1 MWNSNWKEAMEY
13 DDAIREGNRVKQK
26 KTDDREG
33 SEKGTLSLVQAKR
46 DLNDVNVDLS
56 EQLRQ
61 RRSDANDAKNANVI
75 IQVEKKARRSSGDAK
90 MTQREGRAWR
100 RSDRYA
106 IRAGSGTRAA
116 EEEEEYNRQEIERE
130 RYDQLKR
137 ELQVWSVGL
146 TAVCFGCT
154 VVFYGRDVGA
164 SYGIGALGG
173 LLYLRS
179 LSRSVDSFAVGGV
192 GGGPRLLIPVILALG
207 YNRYN
212 MLVAEQSGLYL
223 QLLPMLAGFFTY
235 KGAVIA
241 RQSKALLDEVTGQ
254 TPSQQ
259 EDDDDNMDDHDR
271 EEKQGSVASVDRAF
285 SRTML
290 TKY

>member
-1 MWNSNWKEAMEY
+1 MEY
-13 DDAIREGNRVKQK
+13 DDAIRESNSVRQK
-26 KTDDREG
+26 KTD
-33 SEKGTLSLVQAKR
+33 EKEVSSKGKLSLVQAKK

-56 EQLRQ
+56 DQLRQ
-61 RRSDANDAKNANVI
+61 RTRDEDEKNNSNVI
-75 IQVEKKARRSSGDAK
+75 IQVEKKPRRTSGDTK

-106 IRAGSGTRAA
+106 IRSGSGTRAA
-116 EEEEEYNRQEIERE
+116 EEEEKEKTREIERE
-130 RYDQLKR
+130 RYDELKR
-137 ELQVWSVGL
+137 ELQLWSVGL

-154 VVFYGRDVGA
+154 VAFYGRDVGA

-179 LSRSVDSFAVGGV
+179 LSRSVDSFGVGGV

-212 MLVAEQSGLYL
+212 TLVAEQSGLYL

-241 RQSKALLDEVTGQ
+241 RQSKALFDEYTGKTEQ
-254 TPSQQ
+254 L
-259 EDDDDNMDDHDR
+259 DDDDDDDDIMSNQDR
-271 EEKQGSVASVDRAF
+271 EQKQESVASVDRAF